1 MHQHPG
7 SHRSCEIAG
16 VGHQRNLNIQVPGEY
31 DHHVLAAE
39 SMAGFAVPAVV
50 VVAAQFARPY
60 FRQIRRWRWQLL
72 RPTSLA
78 MAVPLRG
85 ITHWAHH
92 LNHGRY
98 PLDHSLSLLPLSNS
112 IVQNIVHQKNTK
124 TVVIRMILI
133 VATCTSHILSN
144 QFSSKCKE

>member
-1 MHQHPG
+1 M
-7 SHRSCEIAG
+7 
-16 VGHQRNLNIQVPGEY
+16 PGEY
-31 DHHVLAAE
+31 DHHVLTAE
-39 SMAGFAVPAVV
+39 SMAGFAVSALV

-92 LNHGRY
+92 LNHGRC
-98 PLDHSLSLLPLSNS
+98 PLDHSLSRLPLPNG
-112 IVQNIVHQKNTK
+112 IVQNILYQKST
-124 TVVIRMILI
+124 
-133 VATCTSHILSN
+133 
-144 QFSSKCKE
+144 